1 MNRLSVVSVLVLVT
15 VLACG
20 GSDEATDEVRPDG
33 SAAADAPAAL
43 EDSVALGE
51 AADSSRAGAPD
62 TELDADPFTGF
73 ELDADPA
80 NAVER
85 RIALLLRNHDART
98 AVVYADGG
106 AGEVLLDSVPPGS
119 EIRVDIVSRAA
130 TIALRSVAPDGE
142 LLRATEVSPGPDTI
156 VDVIVGSSPAAP

>member
-1 MNRLSVVSVLVLVT
+1 MNRLSAVYVLVLASA
-15 VLACG
+15 LACG
-20 GSDEATDEVRPDG
+20 GAEDAADESPPDAG
-33 SAAADAPAAL
+33 DAAAFEDTAPPGAAADTSPAA
-43 EDSVALGE
+43 
-51 AADSSRAGAPD
+51 AP
-62 TELDADPFTGF
+62 EPGSAADPFTGF

-85 RIALLLRNHDART
+85 RIALLLRNHDARL

-119 EIRVDIVSRAA
+119 EARVDIVSRAA

-142 LLRATEVSPGPDTI
+142 LLRETEVSPGPDTI
-156 VDVIVGSSPAAP
+156 VDVIVGPAPRAP

>member
-1 MNRLSVVSVLVLVT
+1 MLVLAT
-15 VLACG
+15 ALACG
-20 GSDEATDEVRPDG
+20 EADDAAHDPPPDG
-33 SAAADAPAAL
+33 ADAAAL
-43 EDSVALGE
+43 EDSVAPGG
-51 AADSSRAGAPD
+51 AADSGRAGVPD
-62 TELDADPFTGF
+62 TGLSPDPFPGF

-85 RIALLLRNHDART
+85 RIALLLRNHAART

-119 EIRVDIVSRAA
+119 DVRVDILSRAA

-142 LLRATEVSPGPDTI
+142 LLRETEVSPGPDTV
-156 VDVIVGSSPAAP
+156 VDVIVGPAPAAP